1 MDAQKVSD
9 RGTLKRPSKV
19 REARYR
25 IYGDSKV
32 RRLISATVVD
42 PVVAATLRKKAQSR
56 NRAA

>member
-9 RGTLKRPSKV
+9 RGTLNRPSKV

-25 IYGDSKV
+25 TYGDGKV
-32 RRLISATVVD
+32 RRLISATALD
-42 PVVAATLRKKAQSR
+42 PVVAATLRKKARSR